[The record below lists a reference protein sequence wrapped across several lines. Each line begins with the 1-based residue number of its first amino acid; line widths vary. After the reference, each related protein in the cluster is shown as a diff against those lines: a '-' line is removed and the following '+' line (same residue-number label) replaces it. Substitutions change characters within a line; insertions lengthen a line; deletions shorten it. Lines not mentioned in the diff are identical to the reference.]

1 MSAPLVERSTGDLIP
16 AADHNDI
23 MPYIESGT
31 YRVNTLSLQ
40 IGGTE
45 IITEDGYAKP
55 IRIFAP
61 DTGGIVFYDSAGT
74 TQLAKLDESGNFL
87 IKGRILSL

>member
-1 MSAPLVERSTGDLIP
+1 
-16 AADHNDI
+16 
-23 MPYIESGT
+23 
-31 YRVNTLSLQ
+31 LQ

-87 IKGRILSL
+87 IKGRVLSL